1 MVVRDSEKKL
11 YALLQSIQAAVVVH
25 GPNTEI
31 ITCNKAAQ
39 ELLGLTEDQMLGKKA
54 IDPAWNFCNE
64 DGSHMQLSD
73 YPVNRVITSQ
83 KEFKNFIVGIN
94 RPDKEYVTWVL
105 VHAVPEFSSFGDI
118 VRVIVTFMDI
128 TQLRQVEAERKEAE
142 KKVHERSVELAK
154 SNMIL
159 KEAQK
164 IAKMGHWEFD
174 LQSNTLSWSDE
185 IYRIFGLNPQEFK
198 ASYEAF
204 LDTLHPDDRDFVDKA
219 YAESVKKK
227 KPYDIDHRIVLKNG
241 AVKWVREICTTE
253 YDKENEPSRSIGTV
267 HDITDK
273 KLAAEEREKLIKE
286 LQTALS
292 EIKTLRGILPVCS
305 YCKKVRTDDGYWE
318 QVDVYIHKHSEA
330 DISHGICQDCMKEH
344 HPDEYGVIYSK
355 NV

>member
-1 MVVRDSEKKL
+1 M

-25 GPNTEI
+25 GPGTEI

-39 ELLGLTEDQMLGKKA
+39 ELLGLTEEQILGKKA

-64 DGSHMQLSD
+64 DGCPMQLSD
-73 YPVNRVITSQ
+73 YPVNRVITS
-83 KEFKNFIVGIN
+83 KKVLKNFIVGIN
-94 RPDKEYVTWVL
+94 RPDKEYVTWGL

-128 TQLRQVEAERKEAE
+128 TELRRLEAERKEAE

-154 SNMIL
+154 SNMML

-164 IAKMGHWEFD
+164 IAKMGHWEFN
-174 LQSNTLSWSDE
+174 LQSNALFWSDE
-185 IYRIFGLNPQEFK
+185 IYRIFGLDPQEFK

-204 LDTLHPDDRDFVDKA
+204 LDAIHPDDRDLVDQA
-219 YAESVKKK
+219 YTESVEKK
-227 KPYDIDHRIVLKNG
+227 KPYDIEHRIVLKNG
-241 AVKWVREICTTE
+241 EVKWVREICATE

-286 LQTALS
+286 LQNALS
-292 EIKTLRGILPVCS
+292 EIKTLRGILPICS
-305 YCKKVRTDDGYWE
+305 FCKKVRTDDGYWE

-330 DISHGICQDCMKEH
+330 NISHGICKDCMKVQYPE
-344 HPDEYGVIYSK
+344 EYEAIYSK
-355 NV
+355 SV